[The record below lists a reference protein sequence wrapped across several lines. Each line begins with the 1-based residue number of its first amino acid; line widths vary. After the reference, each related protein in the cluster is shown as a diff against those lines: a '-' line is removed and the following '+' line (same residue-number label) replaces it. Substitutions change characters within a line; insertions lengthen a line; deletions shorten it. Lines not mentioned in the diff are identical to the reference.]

1 MSLPYPHISTAP
13 YTSLPIEVKSMHGPQ
28 LRWTGN
34 KVTRDTIYLHHLM
47 PHCTAQIL
55 YCRFA
60 TRFVWF
66 HHAVKESVAG
76 VLSSLGLGQSAFRA
90 CHAVPVLNQLCST
103 IYISPGT
110 LQLRWFWWRFRP
122 IIAAV
127 KTCELS
133 HFSCIQLFATLWT
146 VAHQVALSM
155 GFSRQEYWSGVTF
168 PSPGDFPDWGIEPAS
183 PALQTGSLPTK
194 LGSPQGRFAVRLI
207 KHKFQTY
214 FPYLHML
221 LRKTLAIVW
230 S

>member
-1 MSLPYPHISTAP
+1 MDLLKP
-13 YTSLPIEVKSMHGPQ
+13 
-28 LRWTGN
+28 
-34 KVTRDTIYLHHLM
+34 
-47 PHCTAQIL
+47 
-55 YCRFA
+55 
-60 TRFVWF
+60 
-66 HHAVKESVAG
+66 
-76 VLSSLGLGQSAFRA
+76 SSLRQIFFLVLKRQKYAFSESINRSNQGKVHTDIHMHTVQRAESTRGVKVFSRCVCVYARRHAHGQS
-90 CHAVPVLNQLCST
+90 
-103 IYISPGT
+103 
-110 LQLRWFWWRFRP
+110 RP
-122 IIAAV
+122 PFV
-127 KTCELS
+127 MP
-133 HFSCIQLFATLWT
+133 WT
-146 VAHQVALSM
+146 VAFQVALSM